1 MIYQI
6 CIYFLL
12 FIIYSC
18 MGWII
23 EVIGKL
29 IEKHR
34 FINRGFLIGPYCP
47 IYGWGCLTMILLL
60 NKYLDEPVILFFMA
74 ILICSFLEYFT
85 SYFMEKLFNARWW
98 DYSKRKFN
106 INGRICLE
114 TMIPFGILGCL
125 ILYIVNPFIINI
137 LDKVPS
143 NLLYVLALFL
153 FIIYVI
159 DNIISLNIMVKFKTT
174 MKTVERDGTEEITKK
189 VKAILFNRSWLYRRL
204 IKAFPNLKNHKEL
217 LMDIQT
223 RVNNELKKINT
234 KINKTLEKGKNIVN
248 EKFK

>member
-1 MIYQI
+1 MYQI

-18 MGWII
+18 MGWIM

-29 IEKHR
+29 IEKHK

-60 NKYLDEPVILFFMA
+60 SKYLDEPIILFFMA
-74 ILICSFLEYFT
+74 ILICSILEYFT

-137 LDKVPS
+137 LDKVP
-143 NLLYVLALFL
+143 NNILYALALFI

-159 DNIISLNIMVKFKTT
+159 DNIISLNIMVKFKVT

-189 VKAILFNRSWLYRRL
+189 VKDILFNRNWLYRRL

-223 RVNNELKKINT
+223 RIDNELKKINT
-234 KINKTLEKGKNIVN
+234 RINKTLEKGKSIVN
-248 EKFK
+248 DKLK

>member
-1 MIYQI
+1 MMYQI

-18 MGWII
+18 MGWIM

-29 IEKHR
+29 IEKHK

-60 NKYLDEPVILFFMA
+60 SKYLDEPIILFFMA
-74 ILICSFLEYFT
+74 ILICSVLEYFT

-125 ILYIVNPFIINI
+125 ILYIVNPFIIN
-137 LDKVPS
+137 LLTKVP
-143 NLLYVLALFL
+143 NNILYALVLFI
-153 FIIYVI
+153 FIIYII
-159 DNIISLNIMVKFKTT
+159 DNIISLNIMVKFKAT
-174 MKTVERDGTEEITKK
+174 MKTIERDGTEEITKR
-189 VKAILFNRSWLYRRL
+189 VKDILFNRNWLYRRL

-223 RVNNELKKINT
+223 RINNDLKRLNT

-248 EKFK
+248 EKLK

>member
-1 MIYQI
+1 MYQI

-18 MGWII
+18 MGWIM

-29 IEKHR
+29 IEKHK

-60 NKYLDEPVILFFMA
+60 SKYLDEPIILFFMA
-74 ILICSFLEYFT
+74 ILICSILEYFT

-137 LDKVPS
+137 LDKVP
-143 NLLYVLALFL
+143 NNILYALALFI

-159 DNIISLNIMVKFKTT
+159 DNIISLNIMVKFKVT

-189 VKAILFNRSWLYRRL
+189 VKDILFNRNWLYRRL

-223 RVNNELKKINT
+223 RINNELKKINT
-234 KINKTLEKGKNIVN
+234 RINKTLEKGKSIVN
-248 EKFK
+248 DKLK